1 MELGVETDLSCS
13 AEPMATPRD
22 RGLSWLSAVATPHS
36 VAPQIKS
43 NSRLSSEAKPRSG
56 GAAVCVAHFV
66 PGQNSARAG
75 LRALV
80 RSGNVSKKN
89 RKVAGVLSS

>member
-1 MELGVETDLSCS
+1 MEIGVEMDPSCS
-13 AEPMATPRD
+13 AEPVPAPWD
-22 RGLSWLSAVATPHS
+22 RGLSWLSAVATSHS
-36 VAPQIKS
+36 VASQIKS
-43 NSRLSSEAKPRSG
+43 NTRLSSEPKSG

-66 PGQNSARAG
+66 LGQNSARAG

-80 RSGNVSKKN
+80 RRGNVSKKN